1 MCLESLP
8 MNVVLGAIVGLG
20 LALLIISQEDGDV
33 LDVIG
38 DWLSTLTT
46 SEQTRLD
53 QLEPGTR
60 DAVER
65 LLIASQEAGVP
76 LFVGQ
81 TRRTP
86 AQEKALKDAG
96 KTAGT
101 LHVSWH
107 ELGRAVDLY
116 PLTSTGS
123 PDYNAANLEAFR
135 TFQGIA
141 VSMGFRSLA
150 FDDDGSKHLIT
161 NSKGKKIWDG
171 GHVEWR
177 DPYDS
182 IGAAVAA
189 EGTDEQ
195 KARLA

>member
-1 MCLESLP
+1 

-20 LALLIISQEDGDV
+20 LALLIISNEDSDV
-33 LDVIG
+33 IDEIG
-38 DWLSTLTT
+38 DWLATLTT

-60 DAVER
+60 DMVQQ
-65 LLIASQEAGVP
+65 LLLASQAAGAP
-76 LFVGQ
+76 LYVGQ

-86 AQEKALKDAG
+86 AQEKKLKAAG
-96 KTAGT
+96 KTSQSLT
-101 LHVSWH
+101 VSWH

-116 PLTSTGS
+116 PLTSAGS
-123 PDYNAANLEAFR
+123 PDYDGADLDGFR

-150 FDDDGSKHLIT
+150 FNDDGSKHLIT

-182 IGAAVAA
+182 IGAAVAS